1 MLQRSKKKDL
11 FRYGLEEITNEPKLL
26 AEKEW
31 LNQKSFVSFCPI
43 SYSIRTIYNI
53 IIISEKDRFML
64 FILCECFLVV
74 VEVCMFSN
82 YTIKQFIS
90 SFLSLNGAM
99 CLRME
104 VISYVIELL
113 LFLPNILYQGDLN
126 IPLFNLYMY
135 TKYKRRE
142 VQHN

>member
-1 MLQRSKKKDL
+1 M
-11 FRYGLEEITNEPKLL
+11 
-26 AEKEW
+26 
-31 LNQKSFVSFCPI
+31 
-43 SYSIRTIYNI
+43 RTIYNI